1 MKTYEFNIKLKRNR
15 QVTLYLSPN
24 KDEDIFVDEKA
35 SGVPFQLIE
44 GKRYYFELSDAD
56 FYIDGDSQ
64 IIKCYPSR
72 SGVSNGEITTGNFV
86 GTFSADI
93 KSKDNNETQGKLFLE
108 IRSTKIGYEDD
119 YRKMM
124 EDISEYC
131 TELLMQQSSPVT
143 QNYTIDKDADPQ
155 THYERF
161 AFVKSLVESESFEDA
176 ITQIETQPIVKWEDV
191 EEERPTQSL
200 RRLGSHGLRQ
210 MATSNRRMKLHD
222 SDPLCEIIDSV
233 PEVIRVQSRRD
244 TTDVAE
250 NRFVKFVL
258 NSFLGFCLSIRSNQ
272 HAQERLKHEADE
284 VCQRLFQYLAHPL
297 FRRLGNLTTMPLGSP
312 TLQKRA
318 GYREILQKWLM
329 FDMAA
334 KLSWEGGEDVYSAG
348 QKNVARLYE
357 YWLFFKLLKEFSR
370 KFRIQPIEKSKLLQ
384 VTEGHLGLCLKEGRM
399 QVMHGTYTYKGR
411 KLNMVFAYN
420 RTFAYTKD
428 YEKSG
433 SWSQQMR
440 PDYTLSVWPGD
451 IDNPEDAERQ
461 DLITHIH
468 FDAKYRVDNLINEF
482 RKGADIDLSDIK
494 HEEERGTYKR
504 ADLLKMHAYKDAI
517 KRSAGAYVLYPG
529 TENPDPFLNFH
540 EIIPGL
546 GAFAISP
553 RNSNVSYFLK
563 FIDDVIEN
571 FLNRTSQRER
581 MQHHRYQDLQVP
593 GISVFD
599 ELPEPKDDERTLP
612 DETFV
617 LVGYTRTENT
627 AWIGDKMLYP
637 ARIGAKAKGSI
648 ILDKNVVSARYLL
661 TYNAQGQQLFKIDTD
676 EGIKVVT
683 KKELAASPYE
693 YNNPHHDNYMLF
705 HLKEA
710 EPEFKGLS
718 FDIKQL
724 NEEAYKSKE
733 VFAVSLAKLITKK
746 IIDKV

>member
-1 MKTYEFNIKLKRNR
+1 
-15 QVTLYLSPN
+15 
-24 KDEDIFVDEKA
+24 
-35 SGVPFQLIE
+35 
-44 GKRYYFELSDAD
+44 
-56 FYIDGDSQ
+56 
-64 IIKCYPSR
+64 
-72 SGVSNGEITTGNFV
+72 
-86 GTFSADI
+86 
-93 KSKDNNETQGKLFLE
+93 
-108 IRSTKIGYEDD
+108 
-119 YRKMM
+119 
-124 EDISEYC
+124 
-131 TELLMQQSSPVT
+131 
-143 QNYTIDKDADPQ
+143 
-155 THYERF
+155 
-161 AFVKSLVESESFEDA
+161 
-176 ITQIETQPIVKWEDV
+176 
-191 EEERPTQSL
+191 
-200 RRLGSHGLRQ
+200 
-210 MATSNRRMKLHD
+210 
-222 SDPLCEIIDSV
+222 
-233 PEVIRVQSRRD
+233 
-244 TTDVAE
+244 
-250 NRFVKFVL
+250 
-258 NSFLGFCLSIRSNQ
+258 
-272 HAQERLKHEADE
+272 
-284 VCQRLFQYLAHPL
+284 
-297 FRRLGNLTTMPLGSP
+297 
-312 TLQKRA
+312 
-318 GYREILQKWLM
+318 M

-334 KLSWEGGEDVYSAG
+334 KLTWDGGEDVYSAG

-384 VTEGHLGLCLKEGRM
+384 VTEGHLGLCLKEGKM

-420 RTFAYTKD
+420 RTFTYTKD

-451 IDNPEDAERQ
+451 IENPEDAERQ

-599 ELPEPKDDERTLP
+599 ELPEPKDDNRTLP

-627 AWIGDKMLYP
+627 AWIGNKMLYP

-648 ILDKNVVSARYLL
+648 IFDKNVVSAKYLL
-661 TYNAQGQQLFKIDTD
+661 TYNSRSQQLFKIDTN

-683 KKELAASPYE
+683 KKELVAAPYE

-710 EPEFKGLS
+710 EQELKGLS
-718 FDIKQL
+718 FNIKQL

-733 VFAVSLAKLITKK
+733 IFAVSLVEVMKYKEK
-746 IIDKV
+746 SGN

>member
-1 MKTYEFNIKLKRNR
+1 MESYDINIPLKRGR
-15 QVTLYLSPN
+15 QISIYLSPSR
-24 KDEDIFVDEKA
+24 DEDIHVDGKG
-35 SGVPFQLIE
+35 SGAPFQLIE
-44 GKRYYFELSDAD
+44 GKRYYFELSSPD
-56 FYIDGDSQ
+56 YYMDGDPQ
-64 IIKCYPSR
+64 IITCYPSR
-72 SGVSNGEITTGNFV
+72 SGISNGEITTGNFV

-93 KSKDNNETQGKLFLE
+93 KAKENDETQGKLVLE
-108 IRSTKIGYEDD
+108 IRSAKIGYEDD
-119 YRKMM
+119 YCKMM
-124 EDISEYC
+124 EDITEYC

-155 THYERF
+155 TQYERF

-191 EEERPTQSL
+191 EEERPAQSV
-200 RRLGSHGLRQ
+200 RRLGSRGLRQ
-210 MATSNRRMKLHD
+210 MATASRRMKLRD
-222 SDPLCEIIDSV
+222 GDPLREIMDSV

-258 NSFLGFCLSIRSNQ
+258 NSFLGFCLSIRNNQ
-272 HAQERLKHEADE
+272 HAQDRLKREADE
-284 VCQRLFQYLAHPL
+284 VCQQLFQYLAHPL
-297 FRRLGNLTTMPLGSP
+297 FRRLGNLTTMSLGSP

-334 KLSWEGGEDVYSAG
+334 KLTWEGGEDVYSAG

-370 KFRIQPIEKSKLLQ
+370 KFRIQPVEKSKLLQ
-384 VTEGHLGLCLKEGRM
+384 VTEGRLGLCLKEGKM

-420 RTFAYTKD
+420 RTFAYSRD
-428 YEKSG
+428 YKKAG

-451 IDNPEDAERQ
+451 IENPEDAERQ

-482 RKGADIDLSDIK
+482 RKGADVDLSDVK
-494 HEEERGTYKR
+494 REEERGTYKR

-553 RNSNVSYFLK
+553 RNSNVSSFLK
-563 FIDDVIEN
+563 FIDEVIEN

-581 MQHHRYQDLQVP
+581 MQHHRYQDLQVE

-612 DETFV
+612 DETYV

-627 AWIGDKMLYP
+627 GWVGDRMLYP
-637 ARIGAKAKGSI
+637 ARIGAKARGSI
-648 ILDKNVVSARYLL
+648 ILDKNVVSAKYLL
-661 TYNAQGQQLFKIDTD
+661 TYNAQGQQLFKIDTG
-676 EGIKVVT
+676 EGIKIVT
-683 KKELAASPYE
+683 KAELAASPYG

-705 HLKEA
+705 RLKQA
-710 EPEFKGLS
+710 EPEFNDLS
-718 FDIKQL
+718 FDIRLL
-724 NEEAYKSKE
+724 NEAAYKSKE
-733 VFAVSLAKLITKK
+733 VFAVSLVELMKSKR
-746 IIDKV
+746 

>member
-1 MKTYEFNIKLKRNR
+1 MKSYEVDIRLKRNR
-15 QVTLYLSPN
+15 MVTVYLSPN

-35 SGVPFQLIE
+35 SGGPFQLIE

-56 FYIDGDSQ
+56 YYLFGDPQ
-64 IIKCYPSR
+64 IITCYPSR
-72 SGVSNGEITTGNFV
+72 SGVSNGTITTGNFV

-93 KSKDNNETQGKLFLE
+93 RKKDTDECQGKLVLE
-108 IRSTKIGYEDD
+108 IRSTKIGYEND

-124 EDISEYC
+124 EDITEYC

-155 THYERF
+155 TQYERF

-191 EEERPTQSL
+191 EEERPIQSV
-200 RRLGSHGLRQ
+200 RRLGSRGLRQ
-210 MATSNRRMKLHD
+210 IANGNRRIQLRNEDSLHAIV
-222 SDPLCEIIDSV
+222 ESV

-272 HAQERLKHEADE
+272 HAQERLRREADD
-284 VCQRLFQYLAHPL
+284 VCQKLFQILSHPL

-334 KLSWEGGEDVYSAG
+334 KLTWDGGEDVYSAG

-370 KFRIQPIEKSKLLQ
+370 KFHIQPIEKNKLLQ
-384 VTEGHLGLCLKEGRM
+384 VTEGRLGLCLKEGKM
-399 QVMHGTYTYKGR
+399 QVMHGTYFYKGR

-420 RTFAYTKD
+420 RTFFYTKD

-451 IDNPEDAERQ
+451 IENPEDAERQ

-482 RKGADIDLSDIK
+482 RKGENVDLSDIK
-494 HEEERGTYKR
+494 QEEERGTYKR

-529 TENPDPFLNFH
+529 TESPDPFQNFH

-581 MQHHRYQDLQVP
+581 MQHHRYQDLQIP
-593 GISVFD
+593 SSKVFD
-599 ELPEPKDDERTLP
+599 VLPEPKDNERTLP

-617 LVGYTRTENT
+617 LVGYTRAENT
-627 AWIGDKMLYP
+627 AWIGEKMLYP
-637 ARIGAKAKGSI
+637 ARIGAKTKGSI
-648 ILDKNVVSARYLL
+648 ILDKNVVSAKYLL
-661 TYNAQGQQLFKIDTD
+661 MYNAQGQRFFKIDTT
-676 EGIKVVT
+676 EGLKVVT
-683 KKELAASPYE
+683 KEELASPIYE
-693 YNNPHHDNYMLF
+693 YKNPHHDNYMLF
-705 HLKEA
+705 HLTKA
-710 EPEFKGLS
+710 EEEFEGLA

-724 NEEAYKSKE
+724 NEEACKNKE
-733 VFAVSLAKLITKK
+733 IFAVSLAQLFNHKTRER
-746 IIDKV
+746 V

>member
-1 MKTYEFNIKLKRNR
+1 MKEYEVHIPIKRGK
-15 QVTLYLSPN
+15 QVTLFLSPS
-24 KDEDIFVDEKA
+24 KDEDIYEDERA
-35 SGVPFQLIE
+35 GGMPFQLIE
-44 GKRYYFELSDAD
+44 GKRYYFELSNAAY
-56 FYIDGDSQ
+56 YIDGDKQ
-64 IIKCYPSR
+64 VITCYPSR
-72 SGVSNGEITTGNFV
+72 SGVSNGTITTGNFV
-86 GTFSADI
+86 GTFTADI
-93 KSKDNNETQGKLFLE
+93 KQKDNDEKVGVFPIE

-124 EDISEYC
+124 EDITEFC

-143 QNYTIDKDADPQ
+143 QNYTIDHDSDPQ
-155 THYERF
+155 TQYERF

-176 ITQIETQPIVKWEDV
+176 IQQIESQPITQWEDI
-191 EEERPTQSL
+191 EEERPVESL
-200 RRLGSHGLRQ
+200 RRLNSRGLRQ
-210 MATSNRRMKLHD
+210 LATSSRRVELLEG
-222 SDPLCEIIDSV
+222 DPLRDIMPSI
-233 PEVIRVQSRRD
+233 PQTIKVQSRQD

-258 NSFLGFCLSIRSNQ
+258 DSFLGFCLSVRNNP
-272 HAQERLKHEADE
+272 HAQDRLKNEADD
-284 VCQRLFQYLAHPL
+284 VCQQLFQYLAHPL
-297 FRRLGNLTTMPLGSP
+297 FRRLSRLTTLPLGSP
-312 TLQKRA
+312 QLQKRG

-334 KLSWEGGEDVYSAG
+334 KLTWEGGEDVYSAG

-357 YWLFFKLLKEFSR
+357 YWLFFKLLNEFSR
-370 KFRIQPIEKSKLLQ
+370 KFHIQPIEKSKLLQ
-384 VTEGHLGLCLKEGRM
+384 KTEGKLGLSLKEGKM

-420 RTFAYTKD
+420 RTFQYTKD

-451 IDNPEDAERQ
+451 IEKPEDAERQ

-468 FDAKYRVDNLINEF
+468 FDAKYRIDNLIREF
-482 RKGADIDLSDIK
+482 QKDNDEDLTDIK

-553 RNSNVSYFLK
+553 RNSNVSLFLK

-581 MQHHRYQDLQVP
+581 MQHHRYQDLQVS
-593 GISVFD
+593 ISNMFG
-599 ELPEPKDDERTLP
+599 ELPEPKGNERTLP
-612 DETFV
+612 DETYV
-617 LVGYTRTENT
+617 IVGYTRSENS
-627 AWIGDKMLYP
+627 AWITQNMKYP
-637 ARIGAKAKGSI
+637 ARIGANTRGSI
-648 ILDKNVVSARYLL
+648 ILDKNVVSAKYLL
-661 TYNAQGQQLFKIDTD
+661 SYNANGQKLFKISN
-676 EGIKVVT
+676 EQGLKVVT
-683 KKELAASPYE
+683 KGELEAQGYG
-693 YNNPHHDNYMLF
+693 NPSHPNYLLF
-705 HLKEA
+705 QLAEA
-710 EPEFKGLS
+710 EKEFEGMQ
-718 FDIKQL
+718 FDIKAL
-724 NEEAYKSKE
+724 DEEAYKSKE
-733 VFAVSLAKLITKK
+733 VFAVSLVELV
-746 IIDKV
+746 KVANKGRAL

>member
-1 MKTYEFNIKLKRNR
+1 MKTYEAHIPLKRGK
-15 QVTLYLSPN
+15 QVTLFLSPSN
-24 KDEDIFVDEKA
+24 DDDIYEDEQ
-35 SGVPFQLIE
+35 SGDVPFQLIE

-56 FYIDGDSQ
+56 YTIDGDSQ
-64 IIKCYPSR
+64 IITVYPSR
-72 SGVSNGEITTGNFV
+72 SGVTNGTITTGNFV
-86 GTFSADI
+86 GTFLADI
-93 KSKDNNETQGKLFLE
+93 KLKENDDKVGKFIVE
-108 IRSTKIGYEDD
+108 IRSTKLGYEDD

-124 EDISEYC
+124 EDITEFC

-143 QNYTIDKDADPQ
+143 QNYTVDNDTDPQ
-155 THYERF
+155 TQYERF

-176 ITQIETQPIVKWEDV
+176 LLQIESQPITKWEDI
-191 EEERPTQSL
+191 EEERPIESV
-200 RRLGSHGLRQ
+200 RRLNSHGLRQ
-210 MATSNRRMKLHD
+210 IATSTRRIELQAN
-222 SDPLCEIIDSV
+222 DPLRSIMPSI
-233 PEVIRVQSRRD
+233 PEVINVQSRRD

-258 NSFLGFCLSIRSNQ
+258 DSFLGFCLSVRNNP
-272 HAQERLKHEADE
+272 HAQDRLKNETDE
-284 VCQRLFQYLAHPL
+284 VCQQLFQYLAHPL
-297 FRRLGNLTTMPLGSP
+297 FRRLSRLTTMPLGSP
-312 TLQKRA
+312 SLQKRG

-334 KLSWEGGEDVYSAG
+334 KLTWQGGEDVYSAG

-357 YWLFFKLLKEFSR
+357 YWLFFKLLNEFSR
-370 KFRIQPIEKSKLLQ
+370 KFHIQPVEKSKLLQ
-384 VTEGHLGLCLKEGRM
+384 KTEGNLGLALKEGKM

-420 RTFAYTKD
+420 RTFEYTKD
-428 YEKSG
+428 YDKSG

-451 IDNPEDAERQ
+451 IAKAEDAERQ

-468 FDAKYRVDNLINEF
+468 FDAKYRIDNLVREF
-482 RKGADIDLSDIK
+482 QKDNKDDLTDIK

-581 MQHHRYQDLQVP
+581 MQHHRYNDLQIP
-593 GISVFD
+593 SSNVFD
-599 ELPEPKDDERTLP
+599 ELPEPKDNDRTLP
-612 DETFV
+612 DETYV
-617 LVGYTRTENT
+617 IVGYTRGES
-627 AWIGDKMLYP
+627 AQWIDEKHLYP
-637 ARIGAKAKGSI
+637 ARIGAKTKGSI
-648 ILDKNVVSARYLL
+648 ILDKNVVSAKYLL
-661 TYNAQGQQLFKIDTD
+661 TYNNSTQKLYKVQDGKGLKVITKTD
-676 EGIKVVT
+676 LIKDGY
-683 KKELAASPYE
+683 P
-693 YNNPHHDNYMLF
+693 NPHHENYLLF
-705 HLKEA
+705 HLADAEKEL
-710 EPEFKGLS
+710 EGLTI
-718 FDIKQL
+718 DIKAL
-724 NEEAYKSKE
+724 NEDAFKSKE
-733 VFAVSLAKLITKK
+733 VFAVSLVEMIKH
-746 IIDKV
+746 KVE